1 MMQKRKS
8 YRDQFFLPVPGHA
21 PGRWRWCRTLFVLL
35 GIFVFSAAANAQ
47 TAGVKGQVT
56 DSSGEALAG
65 VNVVVKGASPMA
77 TVTDGK
83 GRYSLPR
90 VPTNAV
96 LLFSFV
102 GFKTQETPLGG
113 RAQVNIRLQ
122 EDLATLSEVTVN
134 AGYYTVKDKAR
145 TGSITKVTAKEIGN
159 QPVGNVLSAI
169 QGRMAGVNITQNSG
183 VAGGG
188 YNVQIRGINS
198 LRRTGNY
205 PMYVVDGVPI
215 SPDLSA
221 ALSGGILPNGEISP
235 LNAINPN
242 DIESIEILKDA
253 DATAIYGSRGGNG
266 VILVTTKKG
275 KAGNRTSLSVNVNQG
290 FSQVARR
297 MKLMDTEQYVE
308 MRKQAYANDGKTTY
322 PANAYDINGTWDEG
336 RYTDWQEELIG
347 KTARTSTLQF
357 SLAGGNENTGFLL
370 SGNHNEQTSVFGQG
384 FKYKTNNLSGNLHH
398 QSADN
403 KFKMNASGFL
413 SVQTNNMVSEDIT
426 SQALRLSPNA
436 PALYQGDGSLNWENN
451 TFTNPAAA
459 YEATY
464 SNDSKALHFNL
475 NLGYDLFPSLSIK
488 LNGGVNYQVFEDIV
502 LRPNTM
508 YNPSYGITSSS
519 SSASKSSNKQYSY
532 LLEPQLNYRRTFGE
546 RHQVD
551 ILVGST
557 YQQTNNAIVRLSGV
571 GFESN
576 SLMSNLGA
584 ANKVTVA
591 QDVETEYKYAAL
603 FGRVNYQLANR
614 YILNLTGRRDGSSRF
629 GTNNR
634 FANFGA
640 VGAAWLFSKENF
652 LKEMPWLS
660 FGKLRASYGITG
672 SDAIGDYQ
680 YLDTYTVSSTSYG
693 GSTTLY
699 PSRLYNPYFSWEKTS
714 KLEVAM
720 ELGFLNDRIQL
731 NAAWYRN
738 RSGNQLVGIP
748 LPATTGF
755 SSIQANLPATIQNTG
770 LELEFSASPVKAKE
784 FSWNSNF
791 NLSVPRNK
799 LVSFP
804 GLEGSTY
811 ANTYVVGYSTAIA
824 KVYNYEGIDPET
836 GLYKFTD
843 YNKDGNITSP
853 DDNKAIRNIGVRF
866 HGGWSNQ
873 LSYKRWEFSFLFQ
886 FVNQKQW
893 NYKALLANPGTMF
906 NQPVEVLDVWSAN
919 NPKGEY
925 MPYSTGADT
934 QKNNLLVYI
943 KNSTSAIS
951 DASYIRL
958 KNVQLGY
965 QLPIGKYVRS
975 VRFYAQ
981 GQNLLTL
988 TNYFG
993 IDPEV
998 VLAGYLPPLKTY
1010 SLGVQFNF

>member
-1 MMQKRKS
+1 M
-8 YRDQFFLPVPGHA
+8 
-21 PGRWRWCRTLFVLL
+21 
-35 GIFVFSAAANAQ
+35 
-47 TAGVKGQVT
+47 
-56 DSSGEALAG
+56 
-65 VNVVVKGASPMA
+65 
-77 TVTDGK
+77 
-83 GRYSLPR
+83 
-90 VPTNAV
+90 
-96 LLFSFV
+96 
-102 GFKTQETPLGG
+102 
-113 RAQVNIRLQ
+113 
-122 EDLATLSEVTVN
+122 
-134 AGYYTVKDKAR
+134 
-145 TGSITKVTAKEIGN
+145 
-159 QPVGNVLSAI
+159 
-169 QGRMAGVNITQNSG
+169 
-183 VAGGG
+183 
-188 YNVQIRGINS
+188 
-198 LRRTGNY
+198 
-205 PMYVVDGVPI
+205 
-215 SPDLSA
+215 
-221 ALSGGILPNGEISP
+221 
-235 LNAINPN
+235 
-242 DIESIEILKDA
+242 
-253 DATAIYGSRGGNG
+253 
-266 VILVTTKKG
+266 
-275 KAGNRTSLSVNVNQG
+275 
-290 FSQVARR
+290 
-297 MKLMDTEQYVE
+297 
-308 MRKQAYANDGKTTY
+308 
-322 PANAYDINGTWDEG
+322 
-336 RYTDWQEELIG
+336 
-347 KTARTSTLQF
+347 
-357 SLAGGNENTGFLL
+357 
-370 SGNHNEQTSVFGQG
+370 
-384 FKYKTNNLSGNLHH
+384 
-398 QSADN
+398 
-403 KFKMNASGFL
+403 
-413 SVQTNNMVSEDIT
+413 
-426 SQALRLSPNA
+426 
-436 PALYQGDGSLNWENN
+436 
-451 TFTNPAAA
+451 
-459 YEATY
+459 
-464 SNDSKALHFNL
+464 
-475 NLGYDLFPSLSIK
+475 
-488 LNGGVNYQVFEDIV
+488 
-502 LRPNTM
+502 
-508 YNPSYGITSSS
+508 
-519 SSASKSSNKQYSY
+519 
-532 LLEPQLNYRRTFGE
+532 
-546 RHQVD
+546 
-551 ILVGST
+551 VGST

-584 ANKVTVA
+584 ANKVSVA

-603 FGRVNYQLANR
+603 FGRINYQLANR

-629 GTNNR
+629 GANNR

-770 LELEFSASPVKAKE
+770 LELEFSASPVKEKA

-843 YNKDGNITSP
+843 YNKDGNITTP

-893 NYKALLANPGTMF
+893 NYKALMANPGTMF